1 MIYPDNIKK
10 YSGTITKTKKKY
22 TLRYKTKSRLFTIK
36 EYLIENYNNEEDAL
50 KEIQKY
56 QKKWAIANNLVKNK
70 YDIVKIDDEECIK
83 LYIKDNI
90 YSLFD
95 IDDINYID
103 KYIWY
108 LINKNGYIT
117 TKDKDF
123 NSKLTFHELKYG
135 HNNIIH
141 LNNNKLDNRSFNIQI
156 NENKEEEENLNNV
169 SVIVE

>member
-36 EYLIENYNNEEDAL
+36 EYLIEKYNSDEDTL

-70 YDIVKIDDEECIK
+70 YEIVKIEGEEYIK
-83 LYIKDNI
+83 LYIKDNM
-90 YSLFD
+90 YSLID
-95 IDDINYID
+95 LDDINYVD
-103 KYIWY
+103 KYIWH
-108 LINKNGYIT
+108 LTSKSNFIT
-117 TKDKDF
+117 TTDKEF
-123 NSKLTFHELKYG
+123 NSRLTFHELKYG

-141 LNNNKLDNRSFNIQI
+141 RNNNKLDNRSFNIHL
-156 NENKEEEENLNNV
+156 NENKEEENLNNV

>member
-36 EYLIENYNNEEDAL
+36 EYLIENYNSDEDTL

-70 YDIVKIDDEECIK
+70 YEIVKTDSEEYIK

-90 YSLFD
+90 YSLID
-95 IDDINYID
+95 LDDINYVD
-103 KYIWY
+103 KYIWH
-108 LINKNGYIT
+108 LKSKSDFIT
-117 TKDKDF
+117 TTDKEF
-123 NSKLTFHELKYG
+123 NSRITFHELKYG

-141 LNNNKLDNRSFNIQI
+141 LNNNKLDNRSFNIQL
-156 NENKEEEENLNNV
+156 NENKEEENLNNV
-169 SVIVE
+169 SVIV